1 MSKLKHISRK
11 RKVFMIIIVAILLAV
26 LVDASCIYDY
36 SKEDETRSADAAIVL
51 GASISGDEP
60 SPVFATRIEHGI
72 WLYME
77 GYVDVLIFTGGY
89 GEGLA
94 YSEAGVAKNYAIAAG
109 VPTEDIL
116 IEEKSTITQEN
127 LSYAKELMDQQE
139 IESALIVSDP
149 LHMKRSMR
157 MAKDLGIE
165 AFTSPVPNSK
175 YQSFR
180 TKSTF
185 LMREVFFDM
194 GYLVYRIFK

>member
-1 MSKLKHISRK
+1 MPKLKHVSRK
-11 RKVFMIIIVAILLAV
+11 RKIFIILIVAILLAV
-26 LVDASCIYDY
+26 LIDAFCIYDY

-60 SPVFATRIEHGI
+60 SPVFAARIEHGI
-72 WLYME
+72 WLYTE

-94 YSEAGVAKNYAIAAG
+94 YSEAGVAKNYAITAG
-109 VPTEDIL
+109 VPAEDIL
-116 IEEKSTITQEN
+116 TEEKSAITQEN
-127 LSYAKELMDQQE
+127 LSYAKVLMDQQKL
-139 IESALIVSDP
+139 ESVLIVSDP
-149 LHMKRSMR
+149 LHMKRSMI
-157 MAKDLGIE
+157 MAKDLGVE
-165 AFTSPVPNSK
+165 AFTSPVTNSM